1 MESSWERELSI
12 RLHQGLIK
20 ILSKLTLRIETYPE
34 DNSAIRNVII
44 WVSFKRKLENKYNF
58 LYHFTWNG
66 MEWNTVVE
74 WNERWEE
81 NNRK

>member
-1 MESSWERELSI
+1 MMESSWERELSI

-58 LYHFTWNG
+58 LYHLEWNG
-66 MEWNTVVE
+66 MEHGRGVE
-74 WNERWEE
+74 RTLRRE
-81 NNRK
+81 